1 VVRPVTRVAEK
12 EPKSLKWLR
21 RVQNCGIIPLTYVR
35 NKDMQ
40 TERDRPDLCAR
51 KARQNRQKEMKIGK
65 DKSDTDNPFLVIY
78 EEGLAATRKYQR
90 RAV

>member
-1 VVRPVTRVAEK
+1 
-12 EPKSLKWLR
+12 
-21 RVQNCGIIPLTYVR
+21 
-35 NKDMQ
+35 MQ

-51 KARQNRQKEMKIGK
+51 KARQNRQKEMKIGN